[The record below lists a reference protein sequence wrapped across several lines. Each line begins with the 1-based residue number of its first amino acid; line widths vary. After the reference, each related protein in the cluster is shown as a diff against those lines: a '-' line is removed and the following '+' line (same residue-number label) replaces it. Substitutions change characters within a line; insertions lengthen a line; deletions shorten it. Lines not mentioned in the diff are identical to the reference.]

1 MIGSTQKTKY
11 KVLAATCAHLP
22 NGHCMK
28 DSTTLE
34 TPRRHTGG
42 AQEAPVKK
50 NRRHQEATRRA
61 EATLDVKI
69 DLIL

>member
-1 MIGSTQKTKY
+1 M
-11 KVLAATCAHLP
+11 P

-61 EATLDVKI
+61 EATLDVKV